1 MSPTDNTASTA
12 IERAHLAYEE
22 MQRRQYN
29 AAVQQRARDRS
40 RNIKLAVTAACMI
53 VILLGFGIHNGWLTN
68 SIRTSGQ
75 SPSARMDP
83 KFGESRIA
91 PIRTFVKGN
100 TCQEMQFNNDLGIYE
115 RGALVPCEAESKREP
130 YVPLLQNPSTPPNR
144 APRLNAVKDSL
155 TK

>member
-12 IERAHLAYEE
+12 IERAHRAYEQ

-40 RNIKLAVTAACMI
+40 RNIKLAVTAACVI
-53 VILLGFGIHNGWLTN
+53 AILLGLGIHNGWLTN
-68 SIRTSGQ
+68 SIRASGQ

-83 KFGESRIA
+83 KFGESRLA

-115 RGALVPCEAESKREP
+115 RGALVPCVVESKREP
-130 YVPLLQNPSTPPNR
+130 HVPLLPNPNKALRGNPIRDTF
-144 APRLNAVKDSL
+144 